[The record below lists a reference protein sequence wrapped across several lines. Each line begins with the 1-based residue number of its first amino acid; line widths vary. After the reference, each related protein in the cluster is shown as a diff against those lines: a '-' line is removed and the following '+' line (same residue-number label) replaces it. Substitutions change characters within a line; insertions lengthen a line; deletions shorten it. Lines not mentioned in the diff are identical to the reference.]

1 VTVDHL
7 IVNGSL
13 DNVQLDKVL
22 PNIVTNQSVDIE
34 FHGHV
39 HFDHLTINGDLEI
52 SSNRIDGI
60 DVVALNA
67 SAVLLNANQTVLS
80 SIEFTN
86 GSTLQ
91 QSLTVGSLN
100 GIKFEEIIPK
110 GADLSNVTM
119 TGNLKLP
126 NGTAGDPAIKSASQT
141 NTGIFFDSANNVV
154 FSVAGT
160 ERMRIN
166 ANGHKTVG
174 TDSTTG
180 SIMWLASGTTGWT
193 YANSYG
199 GYGWREIGGGMGW
212 DVYQRGG
219 SNFSTGNG
227 RFTAPVSGFYHL
239 TWQSYNYNDDN
250 NTPNYVHLGFSRNG
264 GTGAWS
270 GRHPHGIWM
279 HGTSSNHAGG
289 VSMSLDLYLSSGEYT
304 SQTFYWAGGPSRV
317 HGSHS
322 IFGGYMIG

>member
-1 VTVDHL
+1 MFDLLSVCQIGAIINGTTEPLEFHNLTIDGSVSIQQLNATDMTVERINGQSFEFVLNDVVRTNSDRVIENVKIIGTLSTEAVTAHRVNGILVEDALVDGDLHISGDLTIYNTVKVSGDILVNGTVNGIDLDNQLMTLDQLHGNIFYRLLLELCIYSFHLTRTESIVFQDGVTVDHL

-67 SAVLLNANQTVLS
+67 SAVLLNANQTVVS

-100 GIKFEEIIPK
+100 GIKFEDIIPK

-119 TGNLKLP
+119 TGSLNIYKLLL
-126 NGTAGDPAIKSASQT
+126 
-141 NTGIFFDSANNVV
+141 F
-154 FSVAGT
+154 
-160 ERMRIN
+160 
-166 ANGHKTVG
+166 
-174 TDSTTG
+174 
-180 SIMWLASGTTGWT
+180 
-193 YANSYG
+193 
-199 GYGWREIGGGMGW
+199 
-212 DVYQRGG
+212 
-219 SNFSTGNG
+219 
-227 RFTAPVSGFYHL
+227 
-239 TWQSYNYNDDN
+239 
-250 NTPNYVHLGFSRNG
+250 
-264 GTGAWS
+264 
-270 GRHPHGIWM
+270 
-279 HGTSSNHAGG
+279 
-289 VSMSLDLYLSSGEYT
+289 
-304 SQTFYWAGGPSRV
+304 
-317 HGSHS
+317 
-322 IFGGYMIG
+322 MI

>member
-1 VTVDHL
+1 MA
-7 IVNGSL
+7 SY
-13 DNVQLDKVL
+13 
-22 PNIVTNQSVDIE
+22 
-34 FHGHV
+34 
-39 HFDHLTINGDLEI
+39 
-52 SSNRIDGI
+52 SSFKRIATDSIIDGS
-60 DVVALNA
+60 VAAGDIADNA
-67 SAVLLNANQTVLS
+67 AIAGKFN
-80 SIEFTN
+80 TN
-86 GSTLQ
+86 SVTAAKIGTGQVGTSQLAST
-91 QSLTVGSLN
+91 
-100 GIKFEEIIPK
+100 I
-110 GADLSNVTM
+110 DLSTKTVTYRTITDSDLASGAAVAASKLAAGAATTNIGYTPLDSAGGTM
-119 TGNLKLP
+119 SGRLNLP
-126 NGTAGDPAIKSASQT
+126 NGSAAAPAIQSASQS
-141 NTGIFFDSANNVV
+141 NTGIYFDAADNVV

-166 ANGHKTVG
+166 SSGHKTVG

-219 SNFSTGNG
+219 SNFSTSNG

-239 TWQSYNYNDDN
+239 TWQSYCYNDDN
-250 NTPNYVHLGFSRNG
+250 NTPNYIHLGFSRSG
-264 GTGAWS
+264 GLGAWS

-279 HGTSSNHAGG
+279 HGTPNNHAGG
-289 VSMSLDLYLSSGEYT
+289 VSMSLDLYLSATEYT
-304 SQTFYWAGGPSRV
+304 SQFFFWAGGPSRV